1 MTIPQPPSPL
11 VDTTWLEA
19 HLDDR
24 DLLVIDASAD
34 LSPNTPG
41 GYVSLRDQYLAG
53 HLPGAVF
60 ADVVDALS
68 EPDAALPLTRPSS
81 EQLAAAFGGLGIGE
95 ETMVVLYDS
104 TTGSWAARVWW
115 LLRSLG
121 HDRAVVL
128 DGGLR
133 LWTAQGRALETGQ
146 VSSSPAGFVARER
159 PELWADK
166 DSVLAVVRGHE
177 HEHEH
182 DTLLNAISRKP
193 AGIPTEFATPFTHQI
208 PGSTAV
214 PYPDLIDDETG
225 TLLPEDDLRGALED
239 VPDSERTIVYCG
251 SAIGAATAALALV
264 SLGRNDVAIYDGSLA
279 EWLADPDAPLE
290 AKDMAAPR
298 GSSDA

>member
-68 EPDAALPLTRPSS
+68 EPDAAL
-81 EQLAAAFGGLGIGE
+81 
-95 ETMVVLYDS
+95 
-104 TTGSWAARVWW
+104 
-115 LLRSLG
+115 
-121 HDRAVVL
+121 
-128 DGGLR
+128 
-133 LWTAQGRALETGQ
+133 
-146 VSSSPAGFVARER
+146 
-159 PELWADK
+159 WADK
-166 DSVLAVVRGHE
+166 DSVLAVVRGHD
-177 HEHEH
+177 H

-239 VPDSERTIVYCG
+239 VPDSERTIAYCG

-279 EWLADPDAPLE
+279 EWLADPNAPLE
-290 AKDMAAPR
+290 AKDMAAPL